1 MAQFKINFFKISKL
15 IMSNNQ
21 YFVAKLRNSG
31 LRPTKQRIK
40 ICEIL
45 FGGKETFH
53 FSINELS
60 KIISQKT
67 NEKISLATIYNT
79 VHAFLGKGYL
89 KQIAV
94 NSEQSYYDTNIE
106 DHHHFYDEDKN
117 QLIDIHDSDIEPVKI
132 NKKIPGKK
140 ITSIEV
146 LVKVQNN

>member
-1 MAQFKINFFKISKL
+1 MSDILNFE
-15 IMSNNQ
+15 
-21 YFVAKLRNSG
+21 VKLRNSG

-45 FGGKETFH
+45 FGGKDTFH

-67 NEKISLATIYNT
+67 DEKISLATIYNT

-94 NSEQSYYDTNIE
+94 NSEQSYYDTNIS

-117 QLIDIHDSDIEPVKI
+117 QLIDIHDNEVEPVKI
-132 NKKIPGKK
+132 RRKIPGKK
-140 ITSIEV
+140 IKSIEV
-146 LVKVQNN
+146 LVKVQNK

>member
-1 MAQFKINFFKISKL
+1 MYKRQ
-15 IMSNNQ
+15 
-21 YFVAKLRNSG
+21 
-31 LRPTKQRIK
+31 
-40 ICEIL
+40 
-45 FGGKETFH
+45 TFH
-53 FSINELS
+53 FSINDLS
-60 KIISQKT
+60 KIVAQKT

-94 NSEQSYYDTNIE
+94 NSEQSYYDTNVS

-117 QLIDIHDSDIEPVKI
+117 QLIDIHDCEVEPVKI

-140 ITSIEV
+140 IKSIEV

>member
-1 MAQFKINFFKISKL
+1 
-15 IMSNNQ
+15 MSNNLD
-21 YFVAKLRNSG
+21 FVAKLRNSG

-45 FGGKETFH
+45 FGSKETFH

-60 KIISQKT
+60 KIVAQKT
-67 NEKISLATIYNT
+67 KDKISLATIYNT

-94 NSEQSYYDTNIE
+94 NSEQSYYDTNVS

-117 QLIDIHDSDIEPVKI
+117 QLIDIHDCEVEPVKI

-140 ITSIEV
+140 IKSIEV

>member
-1 MAQFKINFFKISKL
+1 M
-15 IMSNNQ
+15 
-21 YFVAKLRNSG
+21 
-31 LRPTKQRIK
+31 
-40 ICEIL
+40 
-45 FGGKETFH
+45 FGGRETFH

-60 KIISQKT
+60 KIIDRST

-94 NSEQSYYDTNIE
+94 NSEQSYYDTNTS

-117 QLIDIHDSDIEPVKI
+117 QLIDIHDSEVEPVKI
-132 NKKIPGKK
+132 NKKIPGKRIK
-140 ITSIEV
+140 SIEV

>member
-1 MAQFKINFFKISKL
+1 MHLKTNFIE
-15 IMSNNQ
+15 
-21 YFVAKLRNSG
+21 KLRNSG
-31 LRPTKQRIK
+31 LRPTKQRLK
-40 ICEIL
+40 ICDVL
-45 FGGKETFH
+45 FNTDKTFH
-53 FSINELS
+53 FTINDLAKSVSEQL
-60 KIISQKT
+60 